1 MCRWSFR
8 ARLPSKSESGT
19 KLSCETSLKKW
30 KWQMQ
35 KWSFR
40 ARLPSKFESGS
51 CENSAFVRDFPQKVK
66 VEDVRTQLSCETS
79 LKKWK
84 VEDVETKLSC
94 ETSFLKIHAFN
105 SIQFSSSQFNSF
117 NSFLHS
123 SIRGSVRFNSAHL
136 ISTQCN
142 SISTSI
148 QFIQFK
154 SFLHCFILGHHVINI
169 RNTEV
174 PSNFLWWR
182 DRDYPDLWVLS
193 HLIRDSQ
200 TSWLIVC
207 NAVYWTNLHIPHKP
221 KYLIVGSTSQS
232 TPWLTIYVYIYISLS
247 LCVFPFYRLHH
258 IRIIPQSNPHHIP
271 IMKVL

>member
-1 MCRWSFR
+1 
-8 ARLPSKSESGT
+8 
-19 KLSCETSLKKW
+19 
-30 KWQMQ
+30 MQ

-40 ARLPSKFESGS
+40 ARLPSKFESGR

-66 VEDVRTQLSCETS
+66 VEDVRTQLSCETP

-94 ETSFLKIHAFN
+94 ETSFLKIHSFN

-136 ISTQCN
+136 ISIQRN

-148 QFIQFK
+148 QFIHFK
-154 SFLHCFILGHHVINI
+154 SSLHCFILGHHVINI

-200 TSWLIVC
+200 TPWLIIC

-232 TPWLTIYVYIYISLS
+232 TPWLTIYVCMYIYINVSLS
-247 LCVFPFYRLHH
+247 LSLSLRACSHSIAYIISESYPNQTPITFP
-258 IRIIPQSNPHHIP
+258 
-271 IMKVL
+271 